1 MPKDRTWQ
9 WPQTAQS
16 WDNHQKNANKS
27 KGKGKA
33 KESVGP
39 SFPNYDH
46 GVSSELSSTPSS
58 SKDSDLKAA
67 LTAVFADRKLEV
79 PQELQCYLQPQPG
92 DLIQSDQKILNAKR
106 KLLGKVDRLS
116 KALSRKKE
124 QWQSFRAQLKEHLCK
139 EQARYDADVQ
149 EIQLALDTTQA
160 QLTRLMEGKDPEN
173 ADTEMEEPQ
182 EIPIE
187 KMLGVDM
194 TDAAQHP
201 TATSQATDSTADQLR
216 MAHAHQQQM
225 AQQMQE
231 LQQQVFY
238 MSQMI
243 MPPSVQSPSAPPKAG
258 QFQGPFTPMKTRC
271 TTPTGPYTKTEE
283 PPKID
288 AKTEKKPLDIE
299 EISDG

>member
-33 KESVGP
+33 KESGGP

-46 GVSSELSSTPSS
+46 GVPSELSSTPSS

-67 LTAVFADRKLEV
+67 LSAVFADRKLEV

-92 DLIQSDQKILNAKR
+92 DLIQSDQKILNTKR

-116 KALSRKKE
+116 KALSRKKD
-124 QWQSFRAQLKEHLCK
+124 QWQNFRAQLKERLCK

-160 QLTRLMEGKDPEN
+160 QLTRLMEGKELEN
-173 ADTEMEEPQ
+173 AEMEMEEPQ
-182 EIPIE
+182 ETPIE
-187 KMLGVDM
+187 QMLGMDNV
-194 TDAAQHP
+194 TQHTAATLQP
-201 TATSQATDSTADQLR
+201 MDSTAEQLR

-231 LQQQVFY
+231 LQQQVLY
-238 MSQMI
+238 MSQMM
-243 MPPSVQSPSAPPKAG
+243 MPPNVQSPSALPKTG
-258 QFQGPFTPMKTRC
+258 QFQGPFTPMKTRA
-271 TTPTGPYTKTEE
+271 TPPLGPYSKVED
-283 PPKID
+283 PKIET
-288 AKTEKKPLDIE
+288 KEEKKPVDIE
-299 EISDG
+299 EISD

>member
-1 MPKDRTWQ
+1 MPKDKPWNWST
-9 WPQTAQS
+9 PNHG
-16 WDNHQKNANKS
+16 WDNHQKHNANKA

-33 KESVGP
+33 KESNGP

-46 GVSSELSSTPSS
+46 GVPSELSSAPSS

-67 LTAVFADRKLEV
+67 LSAVFADRKLEV

-92 DLIQSDQKILNAKR
+92 ELIQSDQKILNTKR
-106 KLLGKVDRLS
+106 KLLGKVDRLA

-173 ADTEMEEPQ
+173 ADMEMEEPQ
-182 EIPIE
+182 ETPIE
-187 KMLGVDM
+187 QMLGVDKS
-194 TDAAQHP
+194 DLAQHSS
-201 TATSQATDSTADQLR
+201 ATLQAMDSTAEQLR
-216 MAHAHQQQM
+216 LAQAHQQQM

-231 LQQQVFY
+231 LQQQVLY
-238 MSQMI
+238 MTQMMI
-243 MPPSVQSPSAPPKAG
+243 TPSVHSPSAIPKTG

-283 PPKID
+283 PS
-288 AKTEKKPLDIE
+288 KTETKDEKKPVDIE
-299 EISDG
+299 EISD